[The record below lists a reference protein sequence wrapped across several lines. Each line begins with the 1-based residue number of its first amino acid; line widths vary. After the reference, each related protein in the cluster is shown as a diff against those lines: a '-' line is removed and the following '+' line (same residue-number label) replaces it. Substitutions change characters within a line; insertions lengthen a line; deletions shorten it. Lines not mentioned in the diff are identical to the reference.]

1 MNGNLAYERL
11 HANLQAL
18 NLGTIDRGIDTALE
32 NGIQGGRPMTE
43 ILDDLLHQEVSA
55 RQAVSTET
63 RARLAGF
70 PVRKT
75 LEEFD
80 FEFQPSVD
88 PALVRELATM
98 RFVHNAENVILVG
111 PAGVGKTHLAIALGV
126 EAARAGFSVSFHSA
140 GRALGKLRQA
150 MDRGMLERTLRNLC
164 RSKLLIL
171 DEIGY
176 LPWDRTMAHLFFRI
190 VENRYERASTIFTS
204 NKAYSEW
211 GEVLGDP
218 VLAAAVL
225 DRILHH
231 STTVNI
237 RGESY
242 RLRVRRKA
250 GTPTPVVPMES
261 RERSAANGSGR
272 ERRK

>member
-1 MNGNLAYERL
+1 VKGSLAYERL

-18 NLGTIDRGIDTALE
+18 NLGTVDRGIDTALE
-32 NGIQGGRPMTE
+32 HGVEGGRPMTE
-43 ILDDLLHQEVSA
+43 VLDELLHQEVTA
-55 RQAVSTET
+55 RQAISTET
-63 RARLAGF
+63 RIRLARF

-80 FEFQPSVD
+80 FEFQPSID

-111 PAGVGKTHLAIALGV
+111 PAGVGKTHLAIALGI
-126 EAARAGFSVSFHSA
+126 EAARSGFSVSFHSA

-176 LPWDRTMAHLFFRI
+176 LPWDRQAAHLFFRI
-190 VENRYERASTIFTS
+190 IENRYERASTIFTS

-211 GEVLGDP
+211 GEVLGHP

-225 DRILHH
+225 DRVLHH

-261 RERSAANGSGR
+261 TERKTGSAR
-272 ERRK
+272 DRRK

>member
-1 MNGNLAYERL
+1 MSGLAYERL
-11 HANLQAL
+11 HANLKLLGMATLERNLDGAL
-18 NLGTIDRGIDTALE
+18 ELGTKEDRSL
-32 NGIQGGRPMTE
+32 TE
-43 ILDDLLHQEVSA
+43 ILDELVEQERKT
-55 RQAVSTET
+55 RQANLVEL
-63 RARLAGF
+63 RLRIAGF

-80 FEFQPSVD
+80 YSAQPSVD
-88 PALVRELATM
+88 PKAIEELATL
-98 RFVHNAENVILVG
+98 RFVHHAENLILLG

-126 EAARAGFSVSFHSA
+126 EAARAGLSVTYASA
-140 GRALGKLRQA
+140 GRTLRKLKEAGERGVG
-150 MDRGMLERTLRNLC
+150 DRALRNLC
-164 RSKLLIL
+164 NSKLLIL

-204 NKAYSEW
+204 NKVYSEW

-218 VLAAAVL
+218 VLASAVL

-237 RGESY
+237 KGESY
-242 RLRVRRKA
+242 RLRVKKRA

-261 RERSAANGSGR
+261 RMIEKRSARTA
-272 ERRK
+272 EE